1 MTPDEHYIR
10 AEQLAGQAAGTFQMI
25 IDTSAERAIDADIR
39 AAWFAEMGVL
49 ARLAQ
54 VHATLATRTAPAPA
68 YPPPYQPAPPAGGY
82 AEQPVSYPGQP
93 APPAGGYAEQPVSY
107 PGQPAPPAW
116 TPPAV

>member
-1 MTPDEHYIR
+1 MTPDEHYIQ

-25 IDTSAERAIDADIR
+25 IDTSAQRPIDADIR

-54 VHATLATRTAPAPA
+54 VHATLATRTAPAPVH
-68 YPPPYQPAPPAGGY
+68 PPQYQAPQYQPPAPPAGPFP
-82 AEQPVSYPGQP
+82 EQPLP
-93 APPAGGYAEQPVSY
+93 Y

-116 TPPAV
+116 APPPAG